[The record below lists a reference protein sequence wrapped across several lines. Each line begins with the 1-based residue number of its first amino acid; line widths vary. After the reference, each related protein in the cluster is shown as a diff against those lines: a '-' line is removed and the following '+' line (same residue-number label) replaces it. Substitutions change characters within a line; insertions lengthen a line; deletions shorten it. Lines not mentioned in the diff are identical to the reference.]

1 MVLEQL
7 VTHMQT
13 KLNLKLVKLPQ
24 INSKLM
30 IDMNVKYENIKLF
43 KENVG
48 ENLYDFELGRSTIF
62 KRNYL

>member
-48 ENLYDFELGRSTIF
+48 ENLYDFELGRRTIF